1 MEGSGEILYE
11 DDGLLAVSKV
21 SGDLVIPGRGTDRP
35 SLVERLS
42 AKSGGKLFV
51 VHRLDRGASGLV
63 LFARDRES
71 HRTLSALF
79 EGRRVRKTYW
89 AVVEGEVEQQDG
101 LVDRPIRAFG
111 SGRMGVDGRGKPSET
126 RFRVLER
133 FSRAALLEV
142 NPLTGRRHQ
151 IRVHLFALGH
161 PILGETVYGS
171 GFPVGGAPRLMLHAL
186 RLAFPWK
193 GDDGF
198 ALSCPP
204 SGDFMNFL
212 EILRNPL

>member
-1 MEGSGEILYE
+1 MEGPGEILYE

-21 SGDLVIPGRGTDRP
+21 SGDLVIPGRGMDRP
-35 SLVERLS
+35 SLVERLT

-79 EGRRVRKTYW
+79 EKRRVRKTYW
-89 AVVEGEVEQQDG
+89 AVVEGTVERDG
-101 LVDRPIRAFG
+101 VVDRPIRAFG

-186 RLAFPWK
+186 HLAFPWK

-204 SGDFMNFL
+204 PADFLDLMQN
-212 EILRNPL
+212 LRNPL

>member
-151 IRVHLFALGH
+151 IRVHLFAIGH

>member
-1 MEGSGEILYE
+1 MENPGEILYE
-11 DDGLLAVSKV
+11 DDGLLAVSKT
-21 SGDLVIPGRGTDRP
+21 SGDLVIPGRGTDGP

-42 AKSGGKLFV
+42 ARFGGKLFV

-71 HRTLSALF
+71 HRMLSGLF
-79 EGRRVRKTYW
+79 EGRRVQKTYW
-89 AVVEGEVEQQDG
+89 AVVEGEVKRDG
-101 LVDRPIRAFG
+101 AVDRPIRAFG

-133 FSRAALLEV
+133 FPRASWLEV

-151 IRVHLFALGH
+151 IRVHLYALGH
-161 PILGETVYGS
+161 PILGDTLYGT

-204 SGDFMNFL
+204 SGDFVNFL
-212 EILRNPL
+212 EILRNTL

>member
-1 MEGSGEILYE
+1 VEGSGEILYE
-11 DDGLLAVSKV
+11 DDGLLAVSKA
-21 SGDLVIPGRGTDRP
+21 SGDLVIPGRGTEGP

-42 AKSGGKLFV
+42 ERLGGKLFV

-63 LFARDRES
+63 LFARDRQS
-71 HRTLSALF
+71 HRILSGLF

-89 AVVEGEVEQQDG
+89 AVVEGEVEQRDG

-111 SGRMGVDGRGKPSET
+111 SGRMGMDGRGKPSET

-133 FSRAALLEV
+133 YSRASWLEV

-151 IRVHLFALGH
+151 IRVHLFAVGH
-161 PILGETVYGS
+161 PILGDTRYGS

-193 GDDGF
+193 GNDSF
-198 ALSCPP
+198 EISCSPA
-204 SGDFMNFL
+204 GDFLKFL
-212 EILRNPL
+212 EGLRTPL